1 VFTQPSQAP
10 FGLVLAQ
17 LGRVFAAA
25 SLSNV
30 PRYVASSPDDPVF
43 LPDFA
48 APTPDQAQELH
59 YGKRRRDR

>member
-1 VFTQPSQAP
+1 VITQPHQAP

-25 SLSNV
+25 SGALPS
-30 PRYVASSPDDPVF
+30 PHRSPSPDDPVF

-48 APTPDQAQELH
+48 ELTPDQAQELR
-59 YGKRRRDR
+59 YGKGRDR